1 MPLCHTRKTCSL
13 LLRKRD
19 GTGAPGRGPETR
31 LQQGRPPQ
39 YLGHGFCHS
48 CRPPPHIPRL
58 REAVWPCAS
67 RAPSPFSLRDPLSP
81 PLTAAT
87 TFEILRRAH
96 PLAGWTRSRD
106 AAAQPKAQAE
116 PRPAGRPHVTQSRR
130 ESASGHP
137 SPPPAGAEPVVRRFS
152 ARSYWCLE
160 AEPLRHLSGRVF

>member
-19 GTGAPGRGPETR
+19 GVGAPGRGPETR
-31 LQQGRPPQ
+31 LPQGRPPR
-39 YLGHGFCHS
+39 YLGNGFCHS
-48 CRPPPHIPRL
+48 CRPPLHIPRL
-58 REAVWPCAS
+58 REAVRPCAS
-67 RAPSPFSLRDPLSP
+67 RAPRPLSLRDPLSK
-81 PLTAAT
+81 PLTAST

-106 AAAQPKAQAE
+106 AAPQPTAQAE

-137 SPPPAGAEPVVRRFS
+137 SPPPVGAEPVARRFLAWS
-152 ARSYWCLE
+152 CWFLGMDS
-160 AEPLRHLSGRVF
+160 LRHFSGRVF